1 MRRES
6 FWRRWGAMGSG
17 LIIVHSLAC
26 ASAPASDKPGF
37 IRELPPEDLTYA
49 YLADHEVLFEYQVGG
64 EGLRAPFYIRGN
76 WETTGTEASYRHLQA
91 ELERVPADEAQKW
104 IAATHSTPVL
114 SDVLWLEF
122 LTEFFYL
129 AAPKNPG
136 EGVLVE
142 IQNSEV
148 FVSHTPDGELLI
160 DRIEDKP
167 ANVRL
172 LRTVSSEESDLNA
185 SQALQTFLSHHPE
198 LQSPLLFSTGEAQ
211 EGRTAFIL
219 VDMEQRKTVF
229 FDFPIVSQLPTHSG
243 TASKGFKSFS
253 RLIVA
258 GQFSALVKQ
267 PVTTFHRF
275 FSGLRTRSYD
285 LVKRSKKLPKNDRAI
300 PLLEE
305 GSGMN
310 LDTWEEDLDQIAH
323 DKRTEG
329 TIVFLIDG
337 SEYFPRL
344 IDEVTRADE
353 SVEVRTF
360 IFDNDDYALKIA
372 GLLKRRSQ
380 DVHVKVLMDNLGS
393 KMVTVWAAE
402 PTPSE
407 RSLNRPRNME
417 RYLREDSEVQARS
430 TRNPWLTADH
440 TKTTVIDHDL
450 GYIGGMNI
458 GDHYRYHWHDVM
470 MEVRGPV
477 IAELRREFGRA
488 WDRAGPWGDWAIFAH
503 SFQIIEKPKVDQAI
517 SMRTLYTKTGDSQIY
532 RAQVEAI
539 KRSKK
544 YIFIETPYFSDAE
557 LLAELVRARM
567 RGVDVRVILP
577 SEGNH
582 GIMNGANHYVTSQL
596 LDYGVRVYAY
606 PGMSHVKAAVYD
618 GWACLGSANFDRLS
632 LRSNQEANLATSDPE
647 TVQRLID
654 RLFLPDFE
662 ISKEITEVPAIGW
675 STYFSTVLANQL

>member
-1 MRRES
+1 MLCW
-6 FWRRWGAMGSG
+6 FMA
-17 LIIVHSLAC
+17 HALAC
-26 ASAPASDKPGF
+26 ASSPTPDSQGVVK
-37 IRELPPEDLTYA
+37 ELPPQDLTQA
-49 YLADHEVLFEYQVGG
+49 YLGEREVLFEYHVGG
-64 EGLRAPFYIRGN
+64 EDFRAPFYVQGS
-76 WETTGTEASYRHLQA
+76 WEISEDEDEGGYHHLQA
-91 ELERVPADEAQKW
+91 ELERVAADHAQTRKS
-104 IAATHSTPVL
+104 AANSTPVL
-114 SDVLWLEF
+114 SDTLWLEL
-122 LTEFFYL
+122 LTEFFHL
-129 AAPKNPG
+129 AAPENPG

-142 IQNSEV
+142 IQGGEV

-160 DRIEDKP
+160 NWIENKP
-167 ANVRL
+167 ADVRL
-172 LRTVSSEESDLNA
+172 LRTVDSEESNRNSTD
-185 SQALQTFLSHHPE
+185 ALRSFLSRHPE
-198 LQSPLLFSTGEAQ
+198 LHSPLLFSTGEAQ

-219 VDMEQRKTVF
+219 LDLEQRETVF
-229 FDFPIVSQLPTHSG
+229 FDFPIVSHLPTHSG

-267 PVTTFHRF
+267 PATTFHRF

-285 LVKRSKKLPKNDRAI
+285 LVKRSKKLPDNNQLI
-300 PLLEE
+300 PPLAE
-305 GSGMN
+305 GSGMD
-310 LDTWEEDLDQIAH
+310 LEAWEEDLDKIAR
-323 DKRTEG
+323 DKHTTG
-329 TIVFLIDG
+329 TMVFLIDG
-337 SEYFPRL
+337 IEFFPTL

-353 SVEVRTF
+353 SVELRTF

-372 GLLKRRSQ
+372 DLIKRRSQ
-380 DVHVKVLMDNLGS
+380 EVRVKVLMDNIGS

-402 PTPSE
+402 PTLSK
-407 RSLNRPRNME
+407 RSIDRPQNMA
-417 RYLREDSEVQARS
+417 RYLRENSEVQARS

-440 TKTTVIDHDL
+440 TKTTMVDHDL

-458 GDHYRYHWHDVM
+458 GDHYRYDWHDVM

-477 IAELRREFGRA
+477 IAELRREFRKA
-488 WDRAGPWGDWAIFAH
+488 WDRAGPWGDWAVFAH
-503 SFQIIEKPKVDQAI
+503 SFQHISKPEVDNAVP
-517 SMRTLYTKTGDSQIY
+517 MRTLYTRTGDSQIY

-544 YIFIETPYFSDAE
+544 FIFIETPYFSDGE

-577 SEGNH
+577 SQGNH
-582 GIMNGANHYVTSQL
+582 GIMQGANLYVARQL
-596 LDYGVRVYAY
+596 LEYGVRVYAY

-662 ISKEITEVPAIGW
+662 TSKEITELHDLGW
-675 STYFSTVLANQL
+675 STYFSKVIANQF